1 MNNNLKLKNGAEISW
16 FAPICNGDDEFLG
29 DHNPNYKSSWENGS
43 NIVLKADKVGFR
55 NILCPSSYQVGQDTL
70 TFASAIAPLTKQIN
84 LLPAIR
90 CGEIHPPMLARSI
103 ATLDHIL
110 KGRLTLNIISSDLPG
125 TVLSS
130 EKRYRRSKEVIQILK
145 QGWNNEFINFNDFKD
160 VVDNNSYPIVDAR
173 DFYSYEEGFIGN
185 AYNLDIDLIYESDE
199 ESIVNIN
206 NIIDNHGYRDNLINV
221 VDSKFSIVDVKNDNQ
236 KIIVYCWSPT
246 CDRAEELISIL
257 IDTSEYFG
265 SFGKYFKKSDF
276 SIYKG
281 GWEEWDSILKQK

>member
-1 MNNNLKLKNGAEISW
+1 MTIFNTYRQYILIFSLSLLLGLIRWSILDRNFPLISK
-16 FAPICNGDDEFLG
+16 P
-29 DHNPNYKSSWENGS
+29 
-43 NIVLKADKVGFR
+43 
-55 NILCPSSYQVGQDTL
+55 
-70 TFASAIAPLTKQIN
+70 
-84 LLPAIR
+84 
-90 CGEIHPPMLARSI
+90 
-103 ATLDHIL
+103 
-110 KGRLTLNIISSDLPG
+110 NIIVD
-125 TVLSS
+125 
-130 EKRYRRSKEVIQILK
+130 
-145 QGWNNEFINFNDFKD
+145 EFINFNDFKD

-199 ESIVNIN
+199 ESIININ
-206 NIIDNHGYRDNLINV
+206 NIIDNHGYRDNLINI
-221 VDSKFSIVDVKNDNQ
+221 VDSKFSIVDVNNDNQ